1 MGGRQLGRTRGR
13 GEAMGR
19 GGGGARGWMRWASKS
34 VGGEVGK
41 GEERKRETDGETGEA
56 ERERE
61 REREYYSTTSSARSL
76 SEKVPRSV
84 WLHCRPGPGVKDPR
98 ARRHSQGLFT
108 LCPRL
113 AGGVWTAEFSARNG
127 PTGPAQ
133 ASSSDCTR
141 SPCRCPCGT
150 RAGWWSGCTC

>member
-1 MGGRQLGRTRGR
+1 
-13 GEAMGR
+13 MGR

-84 WLHCRPGPGVKDPR
+84 WFHCRPGAGVKDPR
-98 ARRHSQGLFT
+98 ATTQ
-108 LCPRL
+108 PRIIHAL
-113 AGGVWTAEFSARNG
+113 PKAGWGGVDCRVFSKEWTHRPG
-127 PTGPAQ
+127 TGQ
-133 ASSSDCTR
+133 Q
-141 SPCRCPCGT
+141 
-150 RAGWWSGCTC
+150 